1 MPTGYRPELH
11 NFEYIAEVSWPQGTE
26 LQLDWITS
34 MMTLTQWLEQY
45 VGPHYSHWAWHTNQT
60 SVYASTVAFRWARD
74 RTLFVLRWA

>member
-11 NFEYIAEVSWPQGTE
+11 NFEYIAEVAWPQGTE
-26 LQLDWITS
+26 LQLDWVKS
-34 MMTLTQWLEQY
+34 MTTLTEWLEQY